1 METRKITALGKYSLI
16 VTLPKKWVKMNNL
29 KQGDNVSLKVQPD
42 LSLVISPEKMGAVE
56 KQREI
61 TLFLGAKED
70 ENTITRNI
78 IGCYLNGY
86 NTIRLESG
94 KIFTV
99 EQNAAIRSVVRS
111 LYMRIIKSTASSVVL
126 QTLMD
131 ETMASVVSGIER
143 MHIITNSMC
152 QDTLNAMKNWDEDL
166 AMSVVS
172 LEDDVD
178 QFMFFLLRLIRCAAQ
193 SPSLANQLGLDVID
207 CLDCQTLV
215 HRIER
220 VADHITN
227 IAQSL
232 IKLFEQRIFTP
243 KEAFFVLIR
252 AGEIAF
258 DSYDKAVQ
266 SFLSN
271 TMDDTKE
278 IIERQREIERLEETI
293 IPLPYSGESE
303 EKNVLCHI
311 CIIRD
316 SIKRISEHAA
326 DIAELTIDRSFKAE
340 NTKELKPH

>member
-1 METRKITALGKYSLI
+1 MERRKITALGKYSLI
-16 VTLPKKWVKMNNL
+16 VTLPKKWAKMNNL
-29 KQGDNVSLKVQPD
+29 KQGDDVSLMVQPD
-42 LSLVISPEKMGAVE
+42 LSLVISPEMGAVE
-56 KQREI
+56 KQKEI
-61 TLFLGAKED
+61 KLFLRAEED
-70 ENTITRNI
+70 ENTIKRNI

-86 NTIRLESG
+86 DIIRLESG
-94 KIFTV
+94 KIFTAA
-99 EQNAAIRSVVRS
+99 QHSAIRSVVRT
-111 LYMRIIKSTASSVVL
+111 LYMRIIESTASSVVL

-131 ETMASVVSGIER
+131 ETMASVVLGIER
-143 MHIITNSMC
+143 MHIITSSMC

-178 QFMFFLLRLIRCAAQ
+178 QFMFFILRLIRCAAQ
-193 SPSLANQLGLDVID
+193 APSLANQLGLNVID
-207 CLDCQTLV
+207 CLDYQTLV

-220 VADHITN
+220 VADHTTN

-243 KEAFFVLIR
+243 KEAFYVLIR

-271 TMDDTKE
+271 KLDDTKE
-278 IIERQREIERLEETI
+278 VIERQREIERLEETI

-303 EKNVLCHI
+303 EKDVLCHI
-311 CIIRD
+311 CVIRD
-316 SIKRISEHAA
+316 SIKRISEHSA
-326 DIAELTIDRSFKAE
+326 DIAELTIDRSFKAG
-340 NTKELKPH
+340 NPKRLKSR